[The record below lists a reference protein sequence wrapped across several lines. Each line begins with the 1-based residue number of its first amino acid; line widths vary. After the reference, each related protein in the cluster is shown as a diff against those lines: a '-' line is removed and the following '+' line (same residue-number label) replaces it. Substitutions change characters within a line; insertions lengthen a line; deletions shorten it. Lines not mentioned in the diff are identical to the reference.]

1 MREKRRPGN
10 FLAFW
15 MNAAPGSP
23 HSSSGESSRAGPA
36 GRNRTTVRSLISSAG
51 KGGKDPLNLR
61 ISAFWTANFRL
72 PIGMS
77 LDHFKTMAAFRTLI
91 LENGHRKSLLLKN
104 FSKTRQNVSLTLRP
118 SSTPPSLPSRYSGKG
133 CRSNFKCC
141 RSGLKKNSAH
151 IQRRRR

>member
-1 MREKRRPGN
+1 
-10 FLAFW
+10 

-51 KGGKDPLNLR
+51 KGGKDSLNLG
-61 ISAFWTANFRL
+61 ISAFWTANFGL
-72 PIGMS
+72 PLGMP

-104 FSKTRQNVSLTLRP
+104 FSKENKTKFKPYPKAIINPTITPKPVLR
-118 SSTPPSLPSRYSGKG
+118 
-133 CRSNFKCC
+133 
-141 RSGLKKNSAH
+141 
-151 IQRRRR
+151 